1 VSAAHDFWLSC
12 GHHLL
17 DRDGTGK
24 LLVTD
29 EFLKAYLARP
39 ELMPVPEACP
49 AERALHSAL
58 LLDPRQ
64 PIAGSRVAGIADA
77 DARENWQTMIAWR
90 DHLLKYGSLEAAY
103 IAIVRRNIKF
113 PYILICQL
121 VQAILRNALD
131 DCGDVFMLRA
141 AEMFFRPQRLMRQE
155 ASVVAIDAEADASLG
170 GQPSSPL
177 MTLLGLLPS
186 AEIDLLSDSTAESYW
201 KRSDR
206 FDTALDLTTGRRGL
220 IAVGDVVARWLSHL
234 LAIDVMVEPLAELQ
248 SAPFNWYVGLS
259 AEATRIGDAIWN
271 GDALDDTARA
281 QLVSL
286 FRLRFR
292 DPADVL
298 EDLRGEPLYLLMA
311 MNADGVLWLKPQN
324 LITGLP
330 IRQAEAVN

>member
-1 VSAAHDFWLSC
+1 
-12 GHHLL
+12 LL
-17 DRDGTGK
+17 DRDGAGK

-39 ELMPVPEACP
+39 ELMPVPEACS

-90 DHLLKYGSLEAAY
+90 DHLMRYGSLEAAY
-103 IAIVRRNIKF
+103 LAIVRRNIRF
-113 PYILICQL
+113 PHILICQL

-131 DCGDVFMLRA
+131 DCADVFMLRA
-141 AEMFFRPQRLMRQE
+141 AEMFFRPQKLMRQE
-155 ASVVAIDAEADASLG
+155 TSIVAIDAETDASLG
-170 GQPSSPL
+170 VQSSSPL

-186 AEIDLLSDSTAESYW
+186 AEIDLLSESTAESYW
-201 KRSDR
+201 ERSDR

-220 IAVGDVVARWLSHL
+220 IAVGDVVSRWLSHL

-259 AEATRIGDAIWN
+259 AEATRIGDAMWN
-271 GDALDDTARA
+271 GDDLDDTVRA
-281 QLVSL
+281 QLVGL
-286 FRLRFR
+286 FRLTFR
-292 DPADVL
+292 NPADVI

-330 IRQAEAVN
+330 IRQVEAVN